1 MFVIIVV
8 ITVLII
14 TVVIGNITFMILFSC
29 FSPKLWSQLSALHL
43 FVRFQCKSKQNDE
56 IILRFITQ
64 EENINSRLDM
74 NFISLDKLEDCEHQN
89 L

>member
-14 TVVIGNITFMILFSC
+14 TVVIGNITFMILFSS
-29 FSPKLWSQLSALHL
+29 FSLKLWSQLSALHL